1 MLLRQRFLILL
12 FILFGSST
20 AGRVFASD
28 AVPLA
33 EVRANM
39 LQKAS
44 ERLHI
49 SPERFE
55 KSISGKKMNRKMLKL
70 AKRASLEIDFADPV
84 DKWLWFGLF
93 GLGAAIVLSI
103 FSLGIGGLVA
113 FLAVVCL
120 VIWLVKQSGAV

>member
-12 FILFGSST
+12 FVLLGSFT
-20 AGRVFASD
+20 AGGVFASD

-49 SPERFE
+49 APERFE
-55 KSISGKKMNRKMLKL
+55 KSISGKKINRKLFKL
-70 AKRASLEIDFADPV
+70 AKRASLEIDFTDPV